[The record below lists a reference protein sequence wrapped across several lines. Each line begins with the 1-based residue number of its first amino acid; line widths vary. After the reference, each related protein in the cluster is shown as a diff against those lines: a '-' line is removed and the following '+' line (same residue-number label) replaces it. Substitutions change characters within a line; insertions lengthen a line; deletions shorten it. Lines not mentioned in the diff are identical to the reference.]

1 MPDRENPEPVAIFG
15 PTAIGKTAIA
25 VELSRVLRGRG
36 EDPVAVNCDSIQV
49 YRGLEILS
57 GAPGPE
63 EAAILEH
70 RLISFV
76 PVTEEYSAGLY
87 AAEAH
92 AEIDRLSSAGRRVL
106 LVGGTGLYLRAAL
119 SALDLRPAVPAEVRK
134 GVERELDRVGQ
145 AEMHRRLPDDLRQ
158 QVHPNDRKR
167 IARYTELLRSG
178 ERPAPTQDRGG
189 SLWTAPL
196 RRPTLQVGIVAGMEL
211 LEERISRRVDGM
223 VRAGVAGEVERA
235 AAQGASRT
243 ACAAI
248 GFTEFLAGEVDLAKA
263 RQRAFARR
271 QETWMKKM
279 QGLQVI
285 DRTDRSDREVAAGI
299 AELIEFHE
307 A

>member
-1 MPDRENPEPVAIFG
+1 LPDRENPEPVAIFG